1 MQLAR
6 YVPLQTQGQLDWLEV
21 ARLPLLKHFVDVL
34 PGHLSEFFRNLE
46 LNPGSG
52 LQFWCAVATEV
63 FSLRAHGIAHH
74 LPAVAGQVCAMNNQ
88 RADSAVPRGLFK
100 FVGPAAIVSERFAF
114 EEFGIVGDWFV
125 H

>member
-21 ARLPLLKHFVDVL
+21 ARLRLLKHFVDVQA
-34 PGHLSEFFRNLE
+34 GHGGKFFRNLE
-46 LNPGSG
+46 LNPGRS
-52 LQFWCAVATEV
+52 LQFRSAIAAEV

-88 RADSAVPRGLFK
+88 RADSPMARSLFK
-100 FVGPAAIVSERFAF
+100 FVSPPAVVSKRFAF
-114 EEFGIVGDWFV
+114 KEL
-125 H
+125 